1 MDLTM
6 TALAVGV
13 LLLLVLL
20 WILWKF
26 SLRLLKFAL
35 LALLIVGI
43 GVAGYW
49 YRMRP
54 PPKPA
59 GIGQHAYLSATGKYL
74 GVVEGQGDD
83 RSRGAVWIVRF
94 PGGYP
99 VMYSKARV
107 ALKDKRDL
115 ASEPTPE
122 PTATPT
128 ATTKPAAQ
136 QPRGKP

>member
-1 MDLTM
+1 MDLM
-6 TALAVGV
+6 TTAIAVGV
-13 LLLLVLL
+13 VLLLGVL

-26 SLRLLKFAL
+26 AFRLLKFAL
-35 LALLIVGI
+35 LALVIVGI
-43 GVAGYW
+43 GVAAYW
-49 YRMRP
+49 YRMQP

-59 GIGQHAYLSATGKYL
+59 GIGKHAYLSATGKYL

-83 RSRGAVWIVRF
+83 RSRGEVWIVRL

-122 PTATPT
+122 PTATP
-128 ATTKPAAQ
+128 AAPTKPAAQ
-136 QPRGKP
+136 QSRGKS

>member
-1 MDLTM
+1 MDLITVGI
-6 TALAVGV
+6 AVGAV
-13 LLLLVLL
+13 LLLFVL

-26 SLRLLKFAL
+26 SIRLLKFAV

-43 GVAGYW
+43 GVGAYW

-59 GIGQHAYLSATGKYL
+59 GIGKHAYLSATGKYL

-83 RSRGAVWIVRF
+83 RSRGEVWIVRL
-94 PGGYP
+94 PGSHP
-99 VMYSKARV
+99 AMYSKSRV

-122 PTATPT
+122 PTATLSAT
-128 ATTKPAAQ
+128 ARPAAKQ
-136 QPRGKP
+136 TRGKP